1 MFPPS
6 SAGSF
11 LQLVTIAPEFTMETI
26 QWGSETRVAII
37 LADYIR
43 APADGGIVEVVR
55 KTGRVWTEPGKT
67 IADSENQICKFIT
80 DKTISLP
87 R

>member
-1 MFPPS
+1 
-6 SAGSF
+6 
-11 LQLVTIAPEFTMETI
+11 METI
-26 QWGSETRVAII
+26 QWGDETRVAII

-43 APADGGIVEVVR
+43 APADNTIIEVVR
-55 KTGRVWTEPGKT
+55 KEGRIWNEQGLS
-67 IADSENQICKFIT
+67 IADSENEICKFIT